1 MLKHS
6 LISNKF
12 YVYAN
17 TIVKLKKI
25 NKTSN
30 KLFIQKLSNGEQVVL
45 PYMQS
50 DLLLKRVYTVGEI
63 SKIVQKRSDTIRK
76 YEKKGLIPTA
86 KKFGDEYAGYS
97 SWRYYTEEEVYQMV
111 EFFSER
117 VPGRPN
123 VKMNN
128 AVDKRIK
135 NLSQKVKLTFK
146 E

>member
-12 YVYAN
+12 YIYAN

-30 KLFIQKLSNGEQVVL
+30 KLFIQKLSNGEQVIL

-50 DLLLKRVYTVGEI
+50 DLLLKRVYTVGEV

-76 YEKKGLIPTA
+76 YEKKRSYPNS
-86 KKFGDEYAGYS
+86 KKI
-97 SWRYYTEEEVYQMV
+97 W
-111 EFFSER
+111 
-117 VPGRPN
+117 
-123 VKMNN
+123 
-128 AVDKRIK
+128 
-135 NLSQKVKLTFK
+135 
-146 E
+146 

>member
-6 LISNKF
+6 LILNKF
-12 YVYAN
+12 YIYAN

-25 NKTSN
+25 NKTGN
-30 KLFIQKLSNGEQVVL
+30 RLFVEKLSNGGQVIL

-86 KKFGDEYAGYS
+86 RKFGDEYAGYS
-97 SWRYYTEEEVYQMV
+97 DWRYYTEEEVYQMV

-123 VKMNN
+123 VKMSN

>member
-76 YEKKGLIPTA
+76 YEKKV
-86 KKFGDEYAGYS
+86 S
-97 SWRYYTEEEVYQMV
+97 SQQQ
-111 EFFSER
+111 
-117 VPGRPN
+117 
-123 VKMNN
+123 
-128 AVDKRIK
+128 K
-135 NLSQKVKLTFK
+135 NLVMSMQVIPVGDTILRKRFIKW
-146 E
+146 